1 MVALVP
7 AEIPKFRLPLP
18 AAPLRRR
25 SLPLPT
31 THHRLP
37 TLFLSH
43 PPEMAGLCFHTLTN
57 PSSRKPFIF
66 TSIQIPRGVGVLR
79 SRPSDIRTFSRA
91 NSFVYKRLPPLSP
104 LFALFS
110 EVSPF
115 VFNRLQPLFAKYRG
129 WGIPNATTGHGV
141 GVPVPALNPPA
152 GAGPRSQ
159 GLQELDDRFLVGPF
173 QFFKLLCDVAGL
185 APVPRNGFEKS

>member
-37 TLFLSH
+37 TLFLSP

-66 TSIQIPRGVGVLR
+66 TSTQIPRGCGGCSAPDL
-79 SRPSDIRTFSRA
+79 PTFSRA

-110 EVSPF
+110 EVSSF
-115 VFNRLQPLFAKYRG
+115 VFNRLQPPFAKYRG
-129 WGIPNATTGHGV
+129 RGISNATTGHGV